1 MNVLND
7 QKIKTLALI
16 PARGGS
22 KGIPRKNI
30 KQIAGKP
37 LIAWT
42 IEAAL
47 RSSLLDI
54 VVVSTDDPEIAEV
67 ARQAGA
73 QVPFIRPSI
82 LAQDDTPGIDAV
94 LHALDQLPQ
103 YDSVLL
109 LQPTSPLRTT
119 EDIDACLHLAF
130 ERNAQSVV
138 SVSEPE
144 THPYWTYRLTK
155 SQTLE
160 PMIDAVPVARRQDLP
175 TVMALNGAMYFADVK
190 WLRSSG
196 GFMGPETLAYV
207 MTRERSIDLDT
218 ALDWKLAELLLK
230 EFL

>member
-1 MNVLND
+1 V
-7 QKIKTLALI
+7 KTFALI

-30 KQIAGKP
+30 KLIAGKP
-37 LIAWT
+37 LIVWT

-47 RSSLLDI
+47 RSSLLDA

-73 QVPFIRPSI
+73 QVPFMRPSE
-82 LAQDDTPGIDAV
+82 LAQDQTSGLDPV

-109 LQPTSPLRTT
+109 LQPTSPLRNTD
-119 EDIDACLHLAF
+119 DIDACLCLAM
-130 ERNAQSVV
+130 RQNAHSVV
-138 SVSEPE
+138 SVSEAD

-155 SQTLE
+155 DQALSRFVDAE
-160 PMIDAVPVARRQDLP
+160 PIARRQDRP
-175 TVMALNGAMYFADVK
+175 QAFELNGALYFADAN

-196 GFMGPETLAYV
+196 SLVGTETLAYV
-207 MTRERSIDLDT
+207 MAKERSVDLDT
-218 ALDWKLAELLLK
+218 PLDWKLAELLLK
-230 EFL
+230 DSL